1 MTKEQQREL
10 FQLLHSIVN
19 LHKEHQCVLQVH
31 IENLADLLAEI
42 EGE

>member
-1 MTKEQQREL
+1 MTKEQQTEL
-10 FQLLHSIVN
+10 FQLLHAIVD
-19 LHKEHQCVLQVH
+19 LHEERQCVLQVH